1 MDLNNTNQ
9 VIDYKEYIYN
19 ITNFITIKYN
29 LYNVIVKIRN
39 KSRAKKTAFNP

>member
-29 LYNVIVKIRN
+29 LYYKI
-39 KSRAKKTAFNP
+39 